1 MRKDKVLSVF
11 FFSGRGGECT
21 WLYVCVCAHTH
32 THICIWHVGSCSRD
46 VSPGIGTRHLE
57 GPKNPDRLNLG
68 IHVFAYVFKVHMC
81 VYMLEAG

>member
-1 MRKDKVLSVF
+1 MYVVIRVCMR
-11 FFSGRGGECT
+11 T
-21 WLYVCVCAHTH
+21 HTH

-46 VSPGIGTRHLE
+46 VSPGVGTRHLE